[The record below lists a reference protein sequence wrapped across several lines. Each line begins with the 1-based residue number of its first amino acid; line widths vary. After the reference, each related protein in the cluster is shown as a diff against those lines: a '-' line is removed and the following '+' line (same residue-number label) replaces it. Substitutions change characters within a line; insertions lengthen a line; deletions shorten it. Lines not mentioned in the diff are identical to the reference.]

1 MFYFV
6 IAPLWPRG
14 NVFLSCLVLSV
25 GVDYTPR
32 PCVDVFLLL
41 IVQRHGEEGGII
53 ILVVTII
60 TTTTT
65 IIIIFNFLGWV
76 LSFRVGGR
84 VS

>member
-1 MFYFV
+1 MCFCP
-6 IAPLWPRG
+6 I
-14 NVFLSCLVLSV
+14 LSL
-25 GVDYTPR
+25 GVDYTPPR
-32 PCVDVFLLL
+32 PFVDLSLLL

-65 IIIIFNFLGWV
+65 IIIIIFNFLGWV